1 MIAKALRLVSTQLR
15 QYIASTDPGAEGPDA
30 PDYVILGNI
39 ALADLPEL
47 TPPIRQRLVLSM
59 VNVIEEATYKNA
71 PNYERIGLDT
81 RYRNAPVHLN
91 LFLLFSANYDDY
103 ENALKRL
110 SQVITFFQGK
120 NVFSFL
126 DAPMGEF
133 VDDAEV
139 AEVKLILDLYTL
151 TFEQIN
157 YLWGSL
163 GGKQVPFVMY
173 KLRLVKLQADR
184 TRAAGKLIEEIVST
198 EEVS

>member
-1 MIAKALRLVSTQLR
+1 MIAKALRLISTQLR
-15 QYIASTDPGAEGPDA
+15 QYIASTDPGGTGPDA
-30 PDYVILGNI
+30 PDYVMLGNI
-39 ALADLPEL
+39 ALTDVPNL
-47 TPPIRQRLVLSM
+47 TPPIQQRLVLSM
-59 VNVIEEATYKNA
+59 VNIIEESTYKNA
-71 PNYERIGLDT
+71 PNYERVGLET

-103 ENALKRL
+103 ENALQRL

-126 DAPMGEF
+126 DSPMDEF
-133 VDDAEV
+133 IDDQEV

-184 TRAAGKLIEEIVST
+184 TQATGKLIEEIQSSESVY
-198 EEVS
+198 